1 MRRESGSRTVD
12 VLHVPRT
19 SNRDRRWQALQVLV
33 ISICSTCVVLFFGD
47 SAQRTSTELAS
58 SELWDVVIPRIDL
71 SQTISYGDRCMRPRR
86 YRAWR
91 EHESLSCRVVMGP
104 ATELW
109 QGVEGDEMR
118 HRRSSLVQHSD

>member
-1 MRRESGSRTVD
+1 
-12 VLHVPRT
+12 
-19 SNRDRRWQALQVLV
+19 
-33 ISICSTCVVLFFGD
+33 
-47 SAQRTSTELAS
+47 
-58 SELWDVVIPRIDL
+58 
-71 SQTISYGDRCMRPRR
+71 MRPRR

>member
-1 MRRESGSRTVD
+1 MW
-12 VLHVPRT
+12 LYP
-19 SNRDRRWQALQVLV
+19 
-33 ISICSTCVVLFFGD
+33 
-47 SAQRTSTELAS
+47 ELTYLKPSPMEMGA
-58 SELWDVVIPRIDL
+58 
-71 SQTISYGDRCMRPRR
+71 CAPRR